1 MPKKK
6 VRFRSRSGRSKK
18 KKKVRKRPY
27 KRTKHAHAR
36 RRHARRHRSAA
47 VVEEAKMANYLL
59 HQVLK
64 TMRSTE
70 GDPYEYHPRHP
81 TNDPEYKY
89 SSKRM
94 QSFKDEFPAPDTHF
108 WRAQGENRPPY
119 VGNFGAARY
128 KQPWRELVPHEGH
141 PHAPF

>member
-1 MPKKK
+1 MKGFSSRVSFKGMPKKK

-70 GDPYEYHPRHP
+70 SDPYEYHPRHP

-89 SSKRM
+89 SGKKDRKR
-94 QSFKDEFPAPDTHF
+94 
-108 WRAQGENRPPY
+108 G
-119 VGNFGAARY
+119 G
-128 KQPWRELVPHEGH
+128 
-141 PHAPF
+141 